1 MCSNNLEP
9 VQRSE
14 DGCDVRTFRSFNY
27 STCKTVLHKT
37 VQENTHKKGKQ
48 RKIQE
53 TKLLWFSRLLRHSAT
68 MGKMVVI
75 LHSHSF
81 SFVLDTCVAKRFRR
95 RFLNTLPS
103 IAEG

>member
-37 VQENTHKKGKQ
+37 VQEKIHTKKANNAKYRKQ
-48 RKIQE
+48 NYCG
-53 TKLLWFSRLLRHSAT
+53 SVASY
-68 MGKMVVI
+68 
-75 LHSHSF
+75 
-81 SFVLDTCVAKRFRR
+81 DTRPQWAKW
-95 RFLNTLPS
+95 L
-103 IAEG
+103 